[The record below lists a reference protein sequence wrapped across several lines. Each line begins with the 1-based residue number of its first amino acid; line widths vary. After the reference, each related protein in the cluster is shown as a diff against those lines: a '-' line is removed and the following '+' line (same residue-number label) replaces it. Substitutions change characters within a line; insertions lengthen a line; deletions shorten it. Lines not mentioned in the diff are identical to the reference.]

1 MLTIVGKDQ
10 PGIVAK
16 VTAALFK
23 TGCNLG
29 ETSMLRLGGNFTMML
44 MVQTDSAQAAIEK
57 SLTPVANNLALH
69 FHVDK
74 IEGKLHDHREPDVR
88 ISVYGAD
95 RIGIV
100 AQVTGKLSE
109 AGLDIFDLESDVAG
123 TDDKPVYIMH
133 IEGRAEKGPEALR
146 VALHELADQGIQA
159 QLQTIDTIIG

>member
-1 MLTIVGKDQ
+1 
-10 PGIVAK
+10 
-16 VTAALFK
+16 
-23 TGCNLG
+23 
-29 ETSMLRLGGNFTMML
+29 ML
-44 MVQTDSAQAAIEK
+44 MVQTGATGDVLDK
-57 SLTPVANNLALH
+57 TLRPVADELSLH

-100 AQVTGKLSE
+100 AQVTGKLAT

-133 IEGRAEKGPEALR
+133 IEGRAEKGPDALKA
-146 VALHELADQGIQA
+146 ALLDLADQGIQA
-159 QLQTIDTIIG
+159 HLQTIDTVIG